1 MISSF
6 LFDNFESKPIVL
18 IDVPF
23 CNKNE
28 KVSKQLFEK
37 LKTSTKVK
45 YDFTT
50 VWKTKKVRL
59 LSLKEKNTYL
69 SCKTYEALCSCKEN
83 YTGETRR
90 NIVTRWNGH
99 ENPNKDS
106 KPAKHLFQYHDHVFQ
121 WKVLMSA
128 PMNNW
133 KRKSLDAF
141 FIAVRHLTLNEQKY
155 SNKLTL
161 FRIEVTWCIW
171 KCFSYLSV
179 LRANAQ
185 WWALLQYGCLTN
197 LIGANSSCWTFS
209 LKTCGS
215 VRRTIFFQEWTLR
228 LLLAM
233 ELHNCSF

>member
-1 MISSF
+1 MQIPNRYKINSINGDLYRPRRISTNSYHEKKEIRNKLLTAGYSIINDFESKEHDPMISSF

-45 YDFTT
+45 YDFTA

-106 KPAKHLFQYHDHVFQ
+106 KPAKHLFQYRDHVFQ

-128 PMNNW
+128 PMNN
-133 KRKSLDAF
+133 
-141 FIAVRHLTLNEQKY
+141 
-155 SNKLTL
+155 
-161 FRIEVTWCIW
+161 
-171 KCFSYLSV
+171 
-179 LRANAQ
+179 
-185 WWALLQYGCLTN
+185 
-197 LIGANSSCWTFS
+197 
-209 LKTCGS
+209 
-215 VRRTIFFQEWTLR
+215 
-228 LLLAM
+228 
-233 ELHNCSF
+233 